1 MIRVAING
9 YGRIG
14 RVAHRVILEKHAQEI
29 DVVAIN
35 AGSST
40 DIKGWMYLLKYDT
53 AYGPLSN
60 HKLEIKPQNPTL
72 KDFQKYVI
80 DLENE
85 RGFTDKTVL
94 QKCLMLGEEMGELFQ
109 AIRKE
114 ENITID
120 HNSKF
125 GTIEEELADV
135 IIYICSIAN
144 SYNINLEEAFRK
156 KEEVNKKRI
165 WKKSK

>member
-1 MIRVAING
+1 M
-9 YGRIG
+9 
-14 RVAHRVILEKHAQEI
+14 
-29 DVVAIN
+29 
-35 AGSST
+35 
-40 DIKGWMYLLKYDT
+40 
-53 AYGPLSN
+53 LS
-60 HKLEIKPQNPTL
+60 LDQNPTL

-85 RGFTDKTVL
+85 RGFADKTVL

-114 ENITID
+114 ENIIID

-125 GTIEEELADV
+125 GTIEEELADI

>member
-1 MIRVAING
+1 M
-9 YGRIG
+9 
-14 RVAHRVILEKHAQEI
+14 
-29 DVVAIN
+29 
-35 AGSST
+35 
-40 DIKGWMYLLKYDT
+40 
-53 AYGPLSN
+53 LS
-60 HKLEIKPQNPTL
+60 LDQNPTL

-85 RGFTDKTVL
+85 RGFADKTVL
-94 QKCLMLGEEMGELFQ
+94 QKCLMLGEEMWELFQ

-125 GTIEEELADV
+125 GTIEEELADI

>member
-1 MIRVAING
+1 M
-9 YGRIG
+9 
-14 RVAHRVILEKHAQEI
+14 LF
-29 DVVAIN
+29 
-35 AGSST
+35 
-40 DIKGWMYLLKYDT
+40 L
-53 AYGPLSN
+53 
-60 HKLEIKPQNPTL
+60 PQNPTL

-114 ENITID
+114 ENITVD

-125 GTIEEELADV
+125 GTIEEELADI

-144 SYNINLEEAFRK
+144 SYNINLEEAFRR

>member
-1 MIRVAING
+1 M
-9 YGRIG
+9 
-14 RVAHRVILEKHAQEI
+14 LF
-29 DVVAIN
+29 
-35 AGSST
+35 
-40 DIKGWMYLLKYDT
+40 L
-53 AYGPLSN
+53 
-60 HKLEIKPQNPTL
+60 PQNPTL

-120 HNSKF
+120 HDSKF
-125 GTIEEELADV
+125 GTIEEELADI

-144 SYNINLEEAFRK
+144 SYNINLEEAFRR

>member
-1 MIRVAING
+1 
-9 YGRIG
+9 
-14 RVAHRVILEKHAQEI
+14 
-29 DVVAIN
+29 
-35 AGSST
+35 
-40 DIKGWMYLLKYDT
+40 
-53 AYGPLSN
+53 
-60 HKLEIKPQNPTL
+60 
-72 KDFQKYVI
+72 
-80 DLENE
+80 
-85 RGFTDKTVL
+85 
-94 QKCLMLGEEMGELFQ
+94 MLGEEMGELFQ

-125 GTIEEELADV
+125 GTIEEELADI

>member
-1 MIRVAING
+1 M
-9 YGRIG
+9 
-14 RVAHRVILEKHAQEI
+14 
-29 DVVAIN
+29 
-35 AGSST
+35 
-40 DIKGWMYLLKYDT
+40 
-53 AYGPLSN
+53 LS
-60 HKLEIKPQNPTL
+60 LDQNPTL

-85 RGFTDKTVL
+85 RGFADKTVL

-125 GTIEEELADV
+125 GTIEEELADI